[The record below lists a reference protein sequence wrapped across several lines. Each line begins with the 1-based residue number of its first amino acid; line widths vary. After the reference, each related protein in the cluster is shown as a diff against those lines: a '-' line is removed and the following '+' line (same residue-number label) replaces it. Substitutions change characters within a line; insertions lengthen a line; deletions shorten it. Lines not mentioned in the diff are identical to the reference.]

1 MKWISLFGWMA
12 LGALALMSFGCRYP
26 NQFQNVGSN
35 SPHAVLTAEAG
46 ATWRDRGPKVFTINA
61 QPTSFWRASER
72 FQIPPGQVTLKV
84 IADRFPYDFDPLT
97 FMALDGRRYHI
108 RYENDRAAVTVLD
121 ITDGPLGR
129 IITNASRRLDIPPQG
144 NPR

>member
-1 MKWISLFGWMA
+1 MKWISPFGWMA
-12 LGALALMSFGCRYP
+12 LGAQALMSFGCRYP

-61 QPTSFWRASER
+61 QPTSFWRSSER

-97 FMALDGRRYHI
+97 FMALDGRHYHI
-108 RYENDRAAVTVLD
+108 RYERERAAIALFDLTAGHPGTIVT
-121 ITDGPLGR
+121 
-129 IITNASRRLDIPPQG
+129 NSARRLDKPPQG
-144 NPR
+144 SPR